1 MKLKCNINGK
11 EYDIVQGATFSEEYN
26 ETLDS
31 GSIILAH
38 IKDRIEDLKAYDDVF
53 IYSDDYPFT
62 GYAEPNYTRMFH
74 YKEKNLLKYEQ
85 RLRHTNFI
93 DCNDSGYVK
102 AISNIIYD
110 KEASNISQNQFY
122 YDVQISG
129 TSTEKNCLYSEL
141 PKYDITTQATQ
152 RQYSYNFSKN
162 VSISGAQV
170 YPQSTETF
178 AFNIIRDKVHL
189 ALHRYSV
196 ENAIGDATSTT
207 DYIFGGKIV
216 TEDEDWYQD
225 GDYYYKDVEF
235 TDGTANETSN
245 SLFLKFGVYKDN
257 YAQNDF
263 TISRVIFDFTS
274 ATDKTKTAIRT
285 YLKLL
290 DTDNVLTMSKLGDFA
305 IEGILFVSP
314 LSFNEEKS
322 YGQYKSSATAITR
335 TYLLYEDG
343 YAEAIYA
350 NDITYGII
358 KDKTLFYIVDIK
370 YKFNYTDFNNFP
382 PNNNS
387 MNIIF
392 KDSEGDTTKKSFV
405 IKQDDDND
413 KYYIDID
420 ETKYYINETR
430 DLEFNVY
437 YELEFAMADYRDI
450 EITSVEFNY
459 TQKSE
464 HQNFFYKHMLVDD
477 FDEII
482 QNVSDNIYQY
492 KIRLFSETKGLETVQ
507 LPNISITQPISESY
521 KKSIWFYLKQYV
533 NAFSPCYKI
542 KVNDTEWKYTKKY
555 SLDSSLSNIF
565 SDTYSPDFTLNAPN
579 LRDVLSQLMIVKDMI
594 PYVEDGV
601 IKAIDITK
609 INGEFNKKNVSL
621 IQSHLSSQNYCDGL
635 RRNYNGGLGAEK
647 SCHMVEYIGFRN
659 SSTPLMTIDN
669 MRLETSFPIYKINK
683 LYLCYYRKGVSTK
696 DENVTQNYLCTQ
708 DITALVKLNEERQ
721 MLSKDW
727 EALRTDTQ
735 NFKDSTTIENVIKV
749 LSKYYMSTIG
759 YSMESNYITGWGEKY
774 TYPSNFKDTEVGLFD
789 YTKTTIENI
798 YTYLDKY
805 NPYGNF
811 NENYLENYG
820 NIAIKT
826 NGDISDIASPIKSL
840 SLMLKSFFFLV
851 DYEGFY
857 NGTVIQY
864 KDDSLDNITIND
876 NASSSLTLLEKDGLA
891 QKEKVN
897 RFSNKNYNIPARYS
911 DIEDYTD
918 SATDKFDIQ
927 KLGSELTIGSED
939 NIIVYHREYSI
950 YNNCVNA
957 TYYASKDYVQKNY
970 FTSVYAKHRT
980 WNLMSFEESVNR
992 QENRRQNILLSTN
1005 NLYYENENIFCFHN
1019 ISNFIQKLFSAF
1031 TPSPKYITNDYAPK
1045 EDNINYAI
1053 LVLNGKCYTSD
1064 INKFV
1069 SGYSLCFNM
1078 KMFDNA
1084 SMGVYVDTVSS
1095 MQNNNNGVG
1104 LDSVIADLANNISE
1118 NGFLNYVTKLIKG
1131 TWQSLTKV
1139 GDDYTGSSQK
1149 WYITTED
1156 VEEGT
1161 NKKIGF
1167 YIGHLN
1173 QNTVFNQGIVEGST
1187 TEQQLDTIYKDYIF
1201 AFPLIKNLK
1210 ITQNNL
1216 IKGNDAQNLSN
1227 VIGNTYDIYKDNKER
1242 VDMTFQF
1249 DPITND
1255 KNIVFSQWLMKISDF
1270 VSDYNKVDET
1280 YSVDIKNK
1288 IQKVD
1293 IYWGLSVMRPRFPA
1307 LLYPFVNEKRL
1318 PFITLSISGATLN
1331 FIKDSSQ
1338 IEASTIEFEN
1348 DTIRYGQKQLYK
1360 LKITLLG
1367 KTAEVP
1373 TLSKIMF
1380 KARYQYEYFNEEG
1393 GIVSEDVED
1402 LISFFRGG
1410 QEHGELESNYLY
1422 YSLKR
1427 NYGDNYAYY
1436 WSLRYLPTKNK
1447 EEKLDLYRYD
1457 WNCVVRLTPYWLKV
1471 EKYAFFTEFH
1481 EGVASTA
1488 RMLPYTYDGESSQN
1502 QLNDTDMY
1510 SKGTMNIIAS
1520 EESAKTFEKNMFVV
1534 FSKNELKKHSIY
1546 DSPTLKDLNLSEA
1559 EKTIKVSDIFQ
1570 VINNNKIRVN
1580 LQNITNTTKS
1590 VQYWYYDGKYCN
1602 LVFGV
1607 NITDTTPGDIERGYL
1622 DIYVSSISKRDTRVY
1637 DYNHKIAGYIKNY
1650 ANNEEKFGAG
1660 NFYEAID

>member
-1 MKLKCNINGK
+1 MRLKCNIHGK

-38 IKDRIEDLKAYDDVF
+38 IKDRIEDLKSYDDVF
-53 IYSDDYPFT
+53 IYSDDYLFT

-74 YKEKNLLKYEQ
+74 YEEKNVLKYEQ

-110 KEASNISQNQFY
+110 KKASNISQNQFY
-122 YDVQISG
+122 YSVQISG

-141 PKYDITTQATQ
+141 PEYDLATQATQ
-152 RQYSYNFSKN
+152 RQYGYSFSKN

-170 YPQSTETF
+170 YPQITETF

-196 ENAIGDATSTT
+196 ENAIGDASSTT

-245 SLFLKFGVYKDN
+245 ALFLKFGVYKDN
-257 YAQNDF
+257 YTQNDF
-263 TISRVIFDFTS
+263 TISRVVFDFAS

-290 DTDNVLTMSKLGDFA
+290 DTDNSLIMSTIGDFA
-305 IEGILFVSP
+305 TEGILSVSP
-314 LSFNEEKS
+314 LTFNEEKS

-343 YAEAIYA
+343 YAETIYA
-350 NDITYGII
+350 NDITYGIM

-370 YKFNYTDFNNFP
+370 YKFDYTDFNDFSSD
-382 PNNNS
+382 NS
-387 MNIIF
+387 IMNITF
-392 KDSEGDTTKKSFV
+392 TDSENDVTKKSFV
-405 IKQDDDND
+405 IQQDENS

-507 LPNISITQPISESY
+507 LPNISITQPISKSS

-555 SLDSSLSNIF
+555 SLDNSLSDIF

-659 SSTPLMTIDN
+659 SSTPLMTIGN

-683 LYLCYYRKGVSTK
+683 LYLCYYKKGVSTK
-696 DENVTQNYLCTQ
+696 DENISQNYLCTQ

-727 EALRTDTQ
+727 EALRNETQ
-735 NFKDSTTIENVIKV
+735 EFKDSTTIENVIKV

-774 TYPSNFKDTEVGLFD
+774 TYPSNFKNTEVGLFD
-789 YTKTTIENI
+789 YTRTTIENI
-798 YTYLDKY
+798 YTYVDKY

-820 NIAIKT
+820 NIALKIG
-826 NGDISDIASPIKSL
+826 GDVSDIATPIKST
-840 SLMLKSFFFLV
+840 SLKLKSFFFLV
-851 DYEGFY
+851 DYEAFY
-857 NGTVIQY
+857 NGAVIQY
-864 KDDSLDNITIND
+864 KDDSLDDITIND
-876 NASSSLTLLEKDGLA
+876 NANSSLTLLEKDGLA

-911 DIEDYTD
+911 EVADYKD
-918 SATDKFDIQ
+918 STTGKFDIQ

-980 WNLMSFEESVNR
+980 WNLMSFEESINR

-1084 SMGVYVDTVSS
+1084 SMGVYVDAISS
-1095 MQNNNNGVG
+1095 MQNNDGIG
-1104 LDSVIADLANNISE
+1104 LDDAIIDLVKKISS
-1118 NGFLNYVTKLIKG
+1118 NFKDYVKNTVTG
-1131 TWQSLTKV
+1131 AWQSLTKV

-1161 NKKIGF
+1161 NEKIGF

-1173 QNTVFNQGIVEGST
+1173 QNTVFNQGIAEGST
-1187 TEQQLDTIYKDYIF
+1187 TEQQLNTIYKDYIF

-1216 IKGNDAQNLSN
+1216 IKGIDAQNLSN

-1249 DPITND
+1249 DPITNN
-1255 KNIVFSQWLMKISDF
+1255 KNIVFSQWLMKLSDF
-1270 VSDYNKVDET
+1270 VLDYNKVDKS
-1280 YSVDIKNK
+1280 YSVDKKSGLESAEIYCGIVKRIPLSTHVAVNDPK
-1288 IQKVD
+1288 I
-1293 IYWGLSVMRPRFPA
+1293 FPI
-1307 LLYPFVNEKRL
+1307 L
-1318 PFITLSISGATLN
+1318 TMSISEKALN
-1331 FIKDSSQ
+1331 FIKDSDRITSS
-1338 IEASTIEFEN
+1338 IIDFE
-1348 DTIRYGQKQLYK
+1348 TTPEKYGIKNLYK
-1360 LKITLLG
+1360 LKITLLE
-1367 KTAEVP
+1367 KTVTMS
-1373 TLSKIMF
+1373 TLSKIIL
-1380 KARYQYEYFNEEG
+1380 KARYQYEYLDENG
-1393 GIVSEDVED
+1393 GVISEDVED
-1402 LISFFRGG
+1402 SISFFRGG
-1410 QEHGELESNYLY
+1410 QENSELGDDYENLY
-1422 YSLKR
+1422 KKLRR
-1427 NYGDNYAYY
+1427 NYGNNYAYY
-1436 WSLRYLPTKNK
+1436 WSLRYLPIKNK
-1447 EEKLDLYRYD
+1447 TEKFDLYGDD
-1457 WNCVVRLTPYWLKV
+1457 WTCSVRLLSKSNTF
-1471 EKYAFFTEFH
+1471 AFYIE
-1481 EGVASTA
+1481 ERLIELGNYKKII
-1488 RMLPYTYDGESSQN
+1488 PYTYNGESSQN
-1502 QLNDTDMY
+1502 QLDNADLF
-1510 SKGTMNIIAS
+1510 SKSTINIIAS

-1534 FSKNELKKHSIY
+1534 FSENELKKHSIY
-1546 DSPTLKDLNLSEA
+1546 DSPTLDNLGISEDQ
-1559 EKTIKVSDIFQ
+1559 KIIKVSDVFQ

-1580 LQNITNTTKS
+1580 LQNIANTTKS

-1607 NITDTTPGDIERGYL
+1607 NITPADIERGYL

-1637 DYNHKIAGYIKNY
+1637 DYNHNVIGHIKNY

>member
-1 MKLKCNINGK
+1 MRLKCNIHGK

-53 IYSDDYPFT
+53 IYSDSDKYPFT

-74 YKEKNLLKYEQ
+74 YKEKNVLKYEQ

-110 KEASNISQNQFY
+110 KKASNISQNQFY
-122 YDVQISG
+122 YDVQISA
-129 TSTEKNCLYSEL
+129 TSTEKKCLYSEL
-141 PKYDITTQATQ
+141 PKYDLATQATQ
-152 RQYSYNFSKN
+152 RQYIYNFSKN
-162 VSISGAQV
+162 VSVAGAQV
-170 YPQSTETF
+170 YPQTTETF

-189 ALHRYSV
+189 ALYRYSV

-207 DYIFGGKIV
+207 DYIFGGKIL
-216 TEDEDWYQD
+216 TEDIDWYLD

-257 YAQNDF
+257 YVQNDF
-263 TISRVIFDFTS
+263 TISRVIFDFAS

-343 YAEAIYA
+343 YAETIYV

-358 KDKTLFYIVDIK
+358 KDKTLFYIGDIK

-382 PNNNS
+382 SDNNS
-387 MNIIF
+387 MNITF
-392 KDSEGDTTKKSFV
+392 TDSENNITKKSFV
-405 IKQDDDND
+405 IQQDDDND
-413 KYYIDID
+413 KYYINID

-507 LPNISITQPISESY
+507 LPNISITQPISKSY
-521 KKSIWFYLKQYV
+521 KKSIWYYLKQYV
-533 NAFSPCYKI
+533 DLFSPCYKI
-542 KVNDTEWKYTKKY
+542 KVNDNEWKYTKKY
-555 SLDSSLSNIF
+555 SLDNSLSNIF
-565 SDTYSPDFTLNAPN
+565 SNTYSPDFTLNAPN

-609 INGEFNKKNVSL
+609 INGEFNKNNISL

-683 LYLCYYRKGVSTK
+683 LYLCYYKKGVSTK
-696 DENVTQNYLCTQ
+696 DENITQNYLCTQ

-727 EALRTDTQ
+727 EALRKETQ
-735 NFKDSTTIENVIKV
+735 EFKEITTVEEIIEV

-774 TYPSNFKDTEVGLFD
+774 TYPSNFKDTEAGLFD
-789 YTKTTIENI
+789 YTRTTIENI
-798 YTYLDKY
+798 YTYFDKY

-811 NENYLENYG
+811 DENYLENYG
-820 NIAIKT
+820 NIALKT
-826 NGDISDIASPIKSL
+826 SGNISDIATPIKSL

-911 DIEDYTD
+911 NIEDYTD
-918 SATDKFDIQ
+918 STTKKFDIQ

-950 YNNCVNA
+950 YSNCVNA

-1005 NLYYENENIFCFHN
+1005 NLYYENENTFCFHN

-1031 TPSPKYITNDYAPK
+1031 IPSPKYITNDYAPK

-1084 SMGVYVDTVSS
+1084 SMGVYVDTISS

-1104 LDSVIADLANNISE
+1104 LDSAITQLVKKISN
-1118 NGFLNYVTKLIKG
+1118 NGFANYVDELIRG

-1161 NKKIGF
+1161 NEKIGF

-1255 KNIVFSQWLMKISDF
+1255 KNIVFSQWLMKLSDF
-1270 VSDYNKVDET
+1270 VSDYNKVDES
-1280 YSVDIKNK
+1280 YRVDKK
-1288 IQKVD
+1288 TGVYKTE
-1293 IYWGLSVMRPRFPA
+1293 IYWGLA
-1307 LLYPFVNEKRL
+1307 KRL
-1318 PFITLSISGATLN
+1318 PRPQNIPFNDAKRFPVITISINEKVLN
-1331 FIKDSSQ
+1331 NIIDSDIITSPVIDFETNPGNYGIK
-1338 IEASTIEFEN
+1338 N
-1348 DTIRYGQKQLYK
+1348 LYK

-1367 KTAEVP
+1367 KTTTPP
-1373 TLSKIMF
+1373 TISKIIL
-1380 KARYQYEYFNEEG
+1380 KARYQYEYLDVNG
-1393 GIVSEDVED
+1393 GVVTEDVED
-1402 LISFFRGG
+1402 AIAFFRGG
-1410 QEHGELESNYLY
+1410 QEHSELDNKNLY
-1422 YSLKR
+1422 RSLR
-1427 NYGDNYAYY
+1427 NNYGDNYAYY
-1436 WSLRYLPTKNK
+1436 WSLRYLPTKNSQ
-1447 EEKLDLYRYD
+1447 ERIDLYGDD
-1457 WNCVVRLTPYWLKV
+1457 WTCSVRLSSKS
-1471 EKYAFFTEFH
+1471 ESYAFYIGDFKYEIPEPITII
-1481 EGVASTA
+1481 
-1488 RMLPYTYDGESSQN
+1488 PYTYDGESSQN
-1502 QLNDTDMY
+1502 QLDNTDLF
-1510 SKGTMNIIAS
+1510 SKGYMSVIIS
-1520 EESAKTFEKNMFVV
+1520 EESANLFEKNMFVV
-1534 FSKNELKKHSIY
+1534 FSENELKKHSIY
-1546 DSPTLKDLNLSEA
+1546 DSPALGSLDVSEN
-1559 EKTIKVSDIFQ
+1559 IKVSDIFQ

-1580 LQNITNTTKS
+1580 LQNIANTTKS
-1590 VQYWYYDGKYCN
+1590 VQYWYYESKYFHYN

-1607 NITDTTPGDIERGYL
+1607 NVTSADIDRGYL

-1637 DYNHKIAGYIKNY
+1637 DYNHKVAGYIKNY

>member
-1 MKLKCNINGK
+1 MRLKCNIHGK

-38 IKDRIEDLKAYDDVF
+38 IKDRIEDLKAYDDAF

-74 YKEKNLLKYEQ
+74 YKEKNVLKYEQ

-141 PKYDITTQATQ
+141 PEYDLTTQATQ
-152 RQYSYNFSKN
+152 RQYGYNFSKN
-162 VSISGAQV
+162 VSIAGAQV
-170 YPQSTETF
+170 YPQITETF

-196 ENAIGDATSTT
+196 ENAIGDASSTT

-235 TDGTANETSN
+235 TDGTANETRN
-245 SLFLKFGVYKDN
+245 ALFLKFGVYKDN
-257 YAQNDF
+257 YTKNDF
-263 TISRVIFDFTS
+263 TISRVVFDFAS

-290 DTDNVLTMSKLGDFA
+290 DTDNSLIMSIIGDFA
-305 IEGILFVSP
+305 TEGILTVSP

-322 YGQYKSSATAITR
+322 YGQYKSSVTAITR

-343 YAEAIYA
+343 YAETIYA
-350 NDITYGII
+350 NDITYGIM

-370 YKFNYTDFNNFP
+370 YKFDYIDFNDFSSD
-382 PNNNS
+382 NS
-387 MNIIF
+387 MNITF
-392 KDSEGDTTKKSFV
+392 TDSENDITKKSFK
-405 IKQDDDND
+405 IKKDDND

-420 ETKYYINETR
+420 ETKYYINKTR
-430 DLEFNVY
+430 DLELNVY

-450 EITSVEFNY
+450 EITSVDFNY
-459 TQKSE
+459 TQESK
-464 HQNFFYKHMLVDD
+464 HLNFFYKHVLVDD

-507 LPNISITQPISESY
+507 LPNISITQPISKSY
-521 KKSIWFYLKQYV
+521 KKSIWYYLKQYV
-533 NAFSPCYKI
+533 DLFSPCYKI
-542 KVNDTEWKYTKKY
+542 KVNDNEWKYTKKY

-683 LYLCYYRKGVSTK
+683 LYLCYYKKGVSTK
-696 DENVTQNYLCTQ
+696 DENITQNYLCTQ

-727 EALRTDTQ
+727 EALRKETQ
-735 NFKDSTTIENVIKV
+735 EFKEITTVEDIIEV

-774 TYPSNFKDTEVGLFD
+774 TYPSNFKDTEAGLFD
-789 YTKTTIENI
+789 YTRTTIENI
-798 YTYLDKY
+798 YTYFDKY

-811 NENYLENYG
+811 DENYLENYG
-820 NIAIKT
+820 NIVLKT
-826 NGDISDIASPIKSL
+826 SGNISDIATPIKSL

-897 RFSNKNYNIPARYS
+897 RFSNKNYNIPARYAN
-911 DIEDYTD
+911 IEDYTD
-918 SATDKFDIQ
+918 STTKKFDIQ

-950 YNNCVNA
+950 YSNCVNA

-1005 NLYYENENIFCFHN
+1005 NLYYENENTFCFHN

-1084 SMGVYVDTVSS
+1084 SMGVYVDTISS

-1104 LDSVIADLANNISE
+1104 LDSAIANLVSDIGS
-1118 NGFLNYVTKLIKG
+1118 NGFENYVYRLITG
-1131 TWQSLTKV
+1131 TWQSLTRV

-1161 NKKIGF
+1161 NEKIGF

-1187 TEQQLDTIYKDYIF
+1187 IEQQLDTIYKDYIF
-1201 AFPLIKNLK
+1201 AFPLIKNLT

-1255 KNIVFSQWLMKISDF
+1255 KNIVFSQWLMKLSDF

-1280 YSVDIKNK
+1280 YSIDKKTGVYKTE
-1288 IQKVD
+1288 
-1293 IYWGLSVMRPRFPA
+1293 IYWGLA
-1307 LLYPFVNEKRL
+1307 KRL
-1318 PFITLSISGATLN
+1318 PRPQNIPFNDAKRFPVITISINEKVLN
-1331 FIKDSSQ
+1331 NIIDSNIITSSVIDFETNPGNYGIK
-1338 IEASTIEFEN
+1338 N
-1348 DTIRYGQKQLYK
+1348 LYK

-1367 KTAEVP
+1367 KTATPP
-1373 TLSKIMF
+1373 TISKIIL
-1380 KARYQYEYFNEEG
+1380 KARYQYEYLDENG
-1393 GIVSEDVED
+1393 GVVTEDVED
-1402 LISFFRGG
+1402 AISFFRGK
-1410 QEHGELESNYLY
+1410 QEHSELDNKNLY
-1422 YSLKR
+1422 RSLR
-1427 NYGDNYAYY
+1427 SNYGDNYAYY
-1436 WSLRYLPTKNK
+1436 WSLRYLPTKNSQ
-1447 EEKLDLYRYD
+1447 ERIDLYGDD
-1457 WNCVVRLTPYWLKV
+1457 WTCSVRLSSKS
-1471 EKYAFFTEFH
+1471 ESYAFYIGDFKYEIPEPITII
-1481 EGVASTA
+1481 
-1488 RMLPYTYDGESSQN
+1488 PYTYDGESSQD
-1502 QLNDTDMY
+1502 QLDNTDLF
-1510 SKGTMNIIAS
+1510 SKGYMSVIIS
-1520 EESAKTFEKNMFVV
+1520 EESANLFKKNMFVV

-1546 DSPTLKDLNLSEA
+1546 DSPALGSLDVSED
-1559 EKTIKVSDIFQ
+1559 IKVSDVFQ

-1580 LQNITNTTKS
+1580 LQNIANTTKS
-1590 VQYWYYDGKYCN
+1590 VQYWYYESKYFYYN

-1607 NITDTTPGDIERGYL
+1607 NITPEDIKRGYL